1 MSEAPPGY
9 LRLPNHALPIFN
21 SLVGPFWLKPDEEG
35 IAFGFRV
42 ELRHCNPMELCHG
55 GMLTAFADIVL
66 TGGCNHVARL
76 SKFLTTVSLA
86 TDFIGPARIGA
97 WVEARPEVL
106 KVTRGMLFGQCMML
120 ADGEPVLRASGTFR
134 HSGDPDPRFNRIA
147 RLLEAQPRASAAS
160 ASSAAR

>member
-1 MSEAPPGY
+1 MSTAPPGY
-9 LRLPNHALPIFN
+9 LRLPEHALPIFN
-21 SLVGPFWLKPDEEG
+21 TLVGPFWVRPEGEG
-35 IAFGFRV
+35 IRIGFRV

-76 SKFLTTVSLA
+76 RRFLVTVSLA

-97 WVEARPEVL
+97 WLEARPEVL
-106 KVTRGMLFGQCMML
+106 KVTRGMLFGQCL
-120 ADGEPVLRASGTFR
+120 VTADGEPVLRASGTFR
-134 HSGDPDPRFNRIA
+134 HSGEPDPRFDRIA
-147 RLLEAQPRASAAS
+147 RLLEAQASAAS